1 MEQVK
6 KGSDLKVLGIVLA
19 VLVIINIALVMT
31 GSLKVDVNGVGL
43 MVGTGFT
50 IAIFSFI
57 FRDNAL
63 FKLAEHLYVGAAA
76 GYLFHM
82 VWYDNM
88 IRDLYLPLFKPDAGA
103 QSDLWLILPMV
114 LGILLLCR
122 LSRKL
127 EFLARIPFAFMVGF
141 YAGQSIPNSIASQI
155 LEQIA
160 PTLIPVFG
168 SNGFNFN
175 ALVILCGVISVLI
188 YFFFSVEHT
197 GVIGKVSRIGVW
209 FLMISFGASFGY
221 TVMARMSLLI
231 GRISYLFRDWIP
243 LIR

>member
-1 MEQVK
+1 MEQKK
-6 KGSDLKVLGIVLA
+6 KGSDLKVLGIVLG

-31 GSLKVDVNGVGL
+31 GNLKVDVNGIGI

-57 FRDNAL
+57 YRDNAL

-82 VWYDNM
+82 VWYDVM
-88 IRDLYLPLFKPDAGA
+88 IRDLYMPLFKPDEGA
-103 QSDLWLILPMV
+103 KPDLWLLLPIV
-114 LGILLLCR
+114 LGVLLLFR
-122 LSRKL
+122 LSRRL
-127 EFLARIPFAFMVGF
+127 EFLSRIPFAFLTGF
-141 YAGQSIPNSIASQI
+141 FAGQAIPNAIAAQI
-155 LEQIA
+155 LEQIG
-160 PTLIPVFG
+160 PTLIPIFG
-168 SNGFNFN
+168 ADGFNFD

-197 GVIGKVSRIGVW
+197 GFIGKVSRVGVW
-209 FLMISFGASFGY
+209 FLMVSFGASFGY

-231 GRISYLFRDWIP
+231 GRISYLFHDWIP
-243 LIR
+243 LIH